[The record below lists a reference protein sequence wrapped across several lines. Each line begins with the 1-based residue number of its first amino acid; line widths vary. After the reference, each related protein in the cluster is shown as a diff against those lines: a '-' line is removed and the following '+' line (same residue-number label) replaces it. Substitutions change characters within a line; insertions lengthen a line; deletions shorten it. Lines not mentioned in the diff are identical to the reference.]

1 MYKIKQS
8 EFKISVV
15 IFIFALLISLV
26 FCGISIYFSNNLISS
41 DSKTLMLYNLKDE
54 EINSIINDGEIIIN
68 DINNIINSKN
78 YNRLVLEKI
87 LSDLYPLILSFFIIV
102 IIFSFIL
109 WITIKKMIFKQN
121 YELAQ
126 RIADIDFKNNEDFKE
141 EFINVAYKNLENKF
155 NINMQDYKRLNSY
168 LSHEQKN
175 ELAILKASIEN
186 TEIKE
191 KSSLINVVNNLTSSI
206 DDILTLSETAQ
217 TVNFE
222 KVDVTMVCA
231 TLCDKYKIIQD
242 NIFFDFDEDES
253 IILAKERWI
262 FRAISNLIDNAIK
275 YGNKKDIY
283 VSVRVKN
290 KSVVV
295 IVKDNGIGINEQK
308 QNLIF
313 KNRYR
318 INELKKDGYGIGLSL
333 VTHVCDMCN
342 GFIYLDSKVNKGSVF
357 YLSFPLM

>member
-1 MYKIKQS
+1 MYKIKQN

-15 IFIFALLISLV
+15 IIIFALLISLV